1 MALLVLQ
8 NLPEQTEKTTQMIIE
23 GKKKLKEGY
32 DRLLTFETKTGG
44 YEWFG
49 NTPGHEALTAYGL
62 LQFHEMKD
70 VITGVDEGMIKRVTD
85 WLLERRDGKG
95 SFSMSSQ
102 GLDSFGRPPPD
113 LSDAYILWVLTSIG
127 KNQGLE
133 KEITAVIEKAKAS
146 EDSYLNAL
154 VANILY
160 NVGRDEEAH
169 KLGKILQS
177 HQDQKTGELKRKE
190 TSITRS
196 SGTSLDIETTALANL
211 AWMKDKT
218 GDFAGATELGVKFI
232 ISSVKEGKYGSTQGT
247 ILSLKVLVEFLKNTK
262 LEGSGT
268 FEISIDG
275 SKLYSIPFSN
285 STNTT
290 SIGKILHKF

>member
-1 MALLVLQ
+1 
-8 NLPEQTEKTTQMIIE
+8 
-23 GKKKLKEGY
+23 
-32 DRLLTFETKTGG
+32 
-44 YEWFG
+44 
-49 NTPGHEALTAYGL
+49 
-62 LQFHEMKD
+62 MKD

-95 SFSMSSQ
+95 SFTMSSD

-127 KNQGLE
+127 KDQGLE

-160 NVGRDEEAH
+160 NVGRDQEAH
-169 KLGKILQS
+169 KISKILRS
-177 HQDQKTGELKRKE
+177 HQDQATGELKRKE

-196 SGTSLDIETTALANL
+196 SGTSLDIETTALALL

-218 GDFAGATELGVKFI
+218 GDFAGSTELGVKFI

-262 LEGSGT
+262 LDGSGT

-275 SKLYSIPFSN
+275 SKLHSIDFNN

-290 SIGKILHKF
+290 SIGKFYS